1 VADTG
6 VGVPG
11 EDHQRIFDSFQQGTR
26 PAGQAEG
33 TGLGLTLSKRI
44 VELHGGRIWVE
55 SEVGTGSTFGFTL
68 PAGSEEPVSAPA
80 PLAGMDSGLTT
91 KPAPGPGPTVVVV
104 EDDRRSF
111 DLLRAHLEA
120 AGVRV
125 VGARDGEEGLDTVRR
140 LSPAGVILDILLPGI
155 DGWEVLARLKGDPRT
170 APIPVI
176 VVSMLDERGRGFALG
191 AAEYLVKPVGKEQLL
206 AAVYRAAAMPERE
219 HTVVAIDDDPR
230 VIKLVRANLEPEG
243 WTVLGAPTGR
253 EGLALIRERQPSV
266 VLLDLLM
273 PGMDGFEV
281 VEALRAEPGTKTIP
295 VVILTS
301 KSMTSQDKERLRGR
315 ITYVARKT
323 EFDLS
328 GLAGLLRWASASR
341 QSSAR
346 ERG

>member
-6 VGVPG
+6 MGVAA

-44 VELHGGRIWVE
+44 VELHGGRIWLE

-68 PAGSEEPVSAPA
+68 PAGSEEPVSAPV
-80 PLAGMDSGLTT
+80 PLAGMDTGLTT

-155 DGWEVLARLKGDPRT
+155 DGWEVLARLKADPRT

-191 AAEYLVKPVGKEQLL
+191 AAEYLVKPVGKEPLL

-281 VEALRAEPGTKTIP
+281 VEELRAEPGTKTIP

-301 KSMTSQDKERLRGR
+301 KSMTPQDKERLRGR

-328 GLAGLLRWASASR
+328 GLAGLLRWASTSR
-341 QSSAR
+341 QSPAP
-346 ERG
+346 EPG